1 MKPSRLLALAL
12 ALALAPAHALAQT
25 PPAAPPAESA
35 QEGGKSHFLRGVQI
49 FHEGDFRGALVEF
62 RRAYE
67 LTHNYKVLYNLGQ
80 TAFELQDYAGALR
93 SFQRYLADGGAEIDA
108 ARRASVEDDL
118 KKLAGRVAKLEI
130 KTNAAGAEVTIDDV
144 VVGRAPLAEPVLVSM
159 GRRKVTVQKGTL
171 PPSTRYVE
179 VAAGD
184 VATVS
189 LDLAEAP
196 AIVAPPPPV
205 TVSPPVAPPPPPAS
219 PPRTGVWISLG
230 VTGAL
235 LGGAVVTG
243 VLAVGAHGDAETD
256 LHMLGVS
263 ASTVESAHTKT
274 ATLAL
279 ATDILGGAAIAMGG
293 VTLVLALTGKRDP
306 AAGPKATALTLG
318 PRGAALSGS
327 F

>member
-1 MKPSRLLALAL
+1 MKPSRLLPLAL
-12 ALALAPAHALAQT
+12 ALALLPALALAQT
-25 PPAAPPAESA
+25 PPADGAME
-35 QEGGKSHFLRGVQI
+35 EGKGHFQRGVAI

-62 RRAYE
+62 RRAYD

-80 TAFELQDYAGALR
+80 TQFELQDYAGALG

-118 KKLAGRVAKLEI
+118 KKLAGRVAKIEI

-144 VVGRAPLAEPVLVSM
+144 LVGRAPLDAPVLVSM
-159 GRRKVTVQKGTL
+159 GRRKVAVQKGAL
-171 PPSTRYVE
+171 PPSVRYVE

-196 AIVAPPPPV
+196 TIAPPV
-205 TVSPPVAPPPPPAS
+205 TAVPPVAPSPPAS

-235 LGGAVVTG
+235 LTGAVVTG
-243 VLAVGAHGDAETD
+243 VLAVGAHSDAED
-256 LHMLGVS
+256 KIHMLGVS
-263 ASTVESAHTKT
+263 SADVASAHSKT
-274 ATLAL
+274 AALAL

-293 VTLVLALTGKRDP
+293 VTLVLALTGGKREP
-306 AAGPKATALTLG
+306 APKAAALTLG
-318 PRGAALSGS
+318 PRGAALSAS